1 LEPLRFKV
9 QPRKPEVEKMV
20 DSASLIIEIEP
31 SPDQVAIKV
40 ANWLLDLAM
49 AAKERFTV
57 SLSGGSTPK
66 ILYSA
71 LAQSPYKERFPWSMV
86 HWFFG
91 DERFVPKTDQL
102 SNYKMVYEAM
112 LSHVPVPEKNVHAV
126 KTEMTDPNLAAS
138 DYEREL
144 KQYYGADKLDPQRP
158 LFDVTFLGLGED
170 GHTASLFPGTAV
182 LKERD
187 KWASAVIG
195 AKAEARITL
204 TYPVIESSRF
214 VAFLV
219 TGAGKQEILCQLK
232 AGNPD
237 LPSAHVKPVGQI
249 YWFLDEAAAQLLHA
263 KT

>member
-1 LEPLRFKV
+1 
-9 QPRKPEVEKMV
+9 MA
-20 DSASLIIEIEP
+20 DSEALVIEIEP
-31 SPDQVAIKV
+31 NPDQVATRV
-40 ANWLLDLAM
+40 ANWLLDLAI
-49 AAKERFTV
+49 AAQERFTV

-66 ILYSA
+66 ILYSK
-71 LAQSPYKERFPWSMV
+71 LAQSPYKERFPWDKV

-91 DERFVPKTDQL
+91 DERFVPKGDPL
-102 SNYKMVYEAM
+102 SNYKMVYDAM
-112 LSHVPVPEKNVHAV
+112 FSRVPVPEKNIHAV
-126 KTEMTDPNLAAS
+126 KTEGSDPVAAAA
-138 DYEREL
+138 DYEQEL
-144 KQYYGADKLDPQRP
+144 KRHYGADKLLKERP

-187 KWASAVIG
+187 KWVSAVVG
-195 AKAEARITL
+195 AKPEARITL

-219 TGAGKQEILCQLK
+219 TGSAKQEILCQLK
-232 AGNPD
+232 AGNPA

-263 KT
+263 KR

>member
-1 LEPLRFKV
+1 
-9 QPRKPEVEKMV
+9 MA
-20 DSASLIIEIEP
+20 DSQAPVIEIEAN
-31 SPDQVAIKV
+31 PDQVATKV
-40 ANWLLDLAM
+40 ANWLLDFAI
-49 AAKERFTV
+49 AAHDRLTV

-66 ILYSA
+66 ILYA
-71 LAQSPYKERFPWSMV
+71 KLAQQPYKERFPWDKV

-91 DERFVPKTDQL
+91 DERFVPKADPL
-102 SNYKMVYEAM
+102 SNYKMVDEAM
-112 LSHVPVPEKNVHAV
+112 FSKVPVPAKNVHAV
-126 KTEMTDPNLAAS
+126 KTEGSDPVAAAV
-138 DYEREL
+138 DYEQEL
-144 KQYYGADKLDPQRP
+144 KRYYGADKLSPERP

-187 KWASAVIG
+187 KWVSAVIG

-219 TGAGKQEILCQLK
+219 TGAAKQEILCQLK
-232 AGNPD
+232 AGNPA

-249 YWFLDEAAAQLLHA
+249 YWFLDEPAAQLLHA
-263 KT
+263 KR